1 MLVSYWKPL
10 KRFAMTTRTRKIT
23 VDEFWEMAD
32 DPGHRYELVD
42 GELVDMDGK
51 PRHGRVTTRIGS
63 LLQNHVFDAELPLD
77 VGGSTGFVMS
87 ETTLRFPDV
96 HVTSWER
103 LAEYDETIPGW
114 PRLAPDVAIEVV
126 SASNTPAALDRK
138 TAEYFDGGSRAV
150 WIADPD
156 PRIVKIRR
164 PGQPEQIFG
173 PDDVL
178 IGEPEIPGF
187 LCPVADI
194 YAVLDRRASS
204 ATDAAQS
211 GRP

>member
-1 MLVSYWKPL
+1 
-10 KRFAMTTRTRKIT
+10 MTTRTRKIT
-23 VDEFWEMAD
+23 VEEFWAMAS

-63 LLQNHVFDAELPLD
+63 LLQTYAIAAALPLD
-77 VGGSTGFVMS
+77 VGVSTGFAIT

-103 LAEYDETIPGW
+103 LAEYDESAPGW

-126 SASNTPAALDRK
+126 SASNSPTELNRK
-138 TAEYFDGGSRAV
+138 TAEYFANGTQAV
-150 WIADPD
+150 WIADPE
-156 PRIVKIRR
+156 PRTVKIRR
-164 PGQPEQIFG
+164 PGQPERIFG

-178 IGEPEIPGF
+178 TGDPEIPGF
-187 LCPVADI
+187 SCAVADI
-194 YAVLDRRASS
+194 FTVLDHRTPP